1 MESRWAKLGI
11 PAAAIALVVVLF
23 VVLSGGGDD
32 EADNSTAPTTATTE
46 VDPAAPPE
54 EPGTAGEAEGPMDDP
69 AEARDEPRDPTIV
82 VRNGEPADGVVELE
96 YKKGDQI
103 RFRVRSDVAEEVHVH
118 GYDIFKEVEAG
129 GSVGFDFAAEI
140 DGVFEVELEASAVQ
154 LAELRVNP

>member
-1 MESRWAKLGI
+1 MKAVRRAGSLT
-11 PAAAIALVVVLF
+11 VVVLAAAC
-23 VVLSGGGDD
+23 GGALDVKG
-32 EADNSTAPTTATTE
+32 EALEPSAEIQD
-46 VDPAAPPE
+46 AA
-54 EPGTAGEAEGPMDDP
+54 EPGTAGEAGGPMDDP